1 MKGIKTGGGSRKGKP
16 NRAKV
21 AFREELQAY
30 CDGIGLNPFFEMAQL
45 AADPTVEDQHLRFLA
60 FKEICQYLQPKLRAV
75 TIAGDQEN
83 PLHAVLDVKTT
94 LQEALD
100 KAYAATERHTNG
112 HALPSPT

>member
-1 MKGIKTGGGSRKGKP
+1 
-16 NRAKV
+16 
-21 AFREELQAY
+21 
-30 CDGIGLNPFFEMAQL
+30 
-45 AADPTVEDQHLRFLA
+45 
-60 FKEICQYLQPKLRAV
+60 LRAV

-100 KAYAATERHTNG
+100 KAYAATECHTNG